1 MKSIVSRGFSKSAAG
16 TALTALAAV
25 ALVAGCADSTTDSSV
40 PATTTLTET
49 QTADPAT
56 TSVPA
61 PPTAM
66 DVPASESM
74 AEEAPCGSQ
83 VDPTVI
89 DDAIAQIAP
98 PMPGAGWERGESN
111 AGTCSSLIFVA
122 LHTQG
127 GTGSSPNQLLLFRGG
142 EFLGTG
148 TACNLSYQMVTGAS
162 DDQIDVRYRYI
173 VADEPNAAPQ
183 GEVNV
188 AYRWN
193 GSGID
198 MIGELPEAITEGEC

>member
-1 MKSIVSRGFSKSAAG
+1 MKSIVSARISKSAAG
-16 TALTALAAV
+16 TVLTAFAAV
-25 ALVAGCADSTTDSSV
+25 ALMTGCADDTTDSSAPV
-40 PATTTLTET
+40 TTTLTET
-49 QTADPAT
+49 QTAGPAS
-56 TSVPA
+56 TSPPPA
-61 PPTAM
+61 AM
-66 DVPASESM
+66 DVPASESVV
-74 AEEAPCGSQ
+74 EDAPCGSQ
-83 VDPTVI
+83 VDATMI

-98 PMPGAGWERGESN
+98 PMPGVNWVRGESN
-111 AGTCSSLIFVA
+111 AGTCSLLIFVA

-127 GTGSSPNQLLLFRGG
+127 GTGSSPNQLLLFRAGD
-142 EFLGTG
+142 FLGTG
-148 TACNLSYQMVTGAS
+148 TACNLSYQMITGAS

-198 MIGELPEAITEGEC
+198 MVGELPEAVTDGEC

>member
-1 MKSIVSRGFSKSAAG
+1 MKSFVSARISKSAAG
-16 TALTALAAV
+16 TVLTAFAAV
-25 ALVAGCADSTTDSSV
+25 ALMTGCADDTTDSSAPV
-40 PATTTLTET
+40 TTTLTET
-49 QTADPAT
+49 RTADPAI
-56 TSVPA
+56 TSPPPA
-61 PPTAM
+61 AM
-66 DVPASESM
+66 DVSATESDV
-74 AEEAPCGSQ
+74 EEAPCESQ
-83 VDPTVI
+83 VDATMI

-98 PMPGAGWERGESN
+98 PMPGVNWVRGESN
-111 AGTCSSLIFVA
+111 AGTCSLLVFVA

-148 TACNLSYQMVTGAS
+148 TACNLSYQMITGAA
-162 DDQIDVRYRYI
+162 DDRIDVRYRYI

-193 GSGID
+193 ESGID
-198 MIGELPEAITEGEC
+198 MIGELPEEITDGEC

>member
-1 MKSIVSRGFSKSAAG
+1 MKSFVSARISKSAAG
-16 TALTALAAV
+16 TVLTAFAAV
-25 ALVAGCADSTTDSSV
+25 ALMTGCADDTTDSSAPV
-40 PATTTLTET
+40 TTTLTET
-49 QTADPAT
+49 QTAGPAS
-56 TSVPA
+56 TSPPPA
-61 PPTAM
+61 AM
-66 DVPASESM
+66 DVPATESVVED
-74 AEEAPCGSQ
+74 ASCGSQ
-83 VDPTVI
+83 VDATMI

-98 PMPGAGWERGESN
+98 PMPGVNWVRGESN
-111 AGTCSSLIFVA
+111 AGTCSLLIFVA

-142 EFLGTG
+142 DFLGTG
-148 TACNLSYQMVTGAS
+148 TACNLSYQMITGAA

-198 MIGELPEAITEGEC
+198 MIGELPEEITDGEC

>member
-1 MKSIVSRGFSKSAAG
+1 MKSIVSARISKSAAG
-16 TALTALAAV
+16 TALTAFAAV
-25 ALVAGCADSTTDSSV
+25 ALMTGCADDTTDSSAPV
-40 PATTTLTET
+40 TTTLTET
-49 QTADPAT
+49 RTADPAL
-56 TSVPA
+56 TSPPPA
-61 PPTAM
+61 AM
-66 DVPASESM
+66 DVPATESDV
-74 AEEAPCGSQ
+74 EEVPCGSQ
-83 VDPTVI
+83 VDATMI
-89 DDAIAQIAP
+89 DDAITQIAP
-98 PMPGAGWERGESN
+98 PMPGVNWVRGESN
-111 AGTCSSLIFVA
+111 AGTCSLLVFVA

-148 TACNLSYQMVTGAS
+148 TACNLSYQMITGAA

-198 MIGELPEAITEGEC
+198 MIGELPEEITDGEC

>member
-1 MKSIVSRGFSKSAAG
+1 MKSIVSARISKSAVG
-16 TALTALAAV
+16 TALTAFAAV
-25 ALVAGCADSTTDSSV
+25 ALMTGCADDTTDSSAPV
-40 PATTTLTET
+40 TTTLTET
-49 QTADPAT
+49 RIADPAL
-56 TSVPA
+56 TSPPPA
-61 PPTAM
+61 AM
-66 DVPASESM
+66 DVPATEPDV
-74 AEEAPCGSQ
+74 EEAPCGSQ
-83 VDPTVI
+83 VDSTMI

-98 PMPGAGWERGESN
+98 PMPGVNWVRGESN
-111 AGTCSSLIFVA
+111 AGTCSLLTFVA

-142 EFLGTG
+142 DFLGTG
-148 TACNLSYQMVTGAS
+148 TTCNLSYQMITGAA

-198 MIGELPEAITEGEC
+198 MIGELPDAVTDGKC

>member
-1 MKSIVSRGFSKSAAG
+1 MKSIVSARISKSTAG
-16 TALTALAAV
+16 TALTAFAAV
-25 ALVAGCADSTTDSSV
+25 ALMTGCADDTTDSSAPV
-40 PATTTLTET
+40 TTTLTET
-49 QTADPAT
+49 RTADPAL
-56 TSVPA
+56 TSPSPA
-61 PPTAM
+61 AI
-66 DVPASESM
+66 DVPASEPVG
-74 AEEAPCGSQ
+74 EEAPCGSQ
-83 VDPTVI
+83 VDATTI

-98 PMPGAGWERGESN
+98 PMPGVNWVRGETN
-111 AGTCSSLIFVA
+111 AGTCSLLIFVA

-142 EFLGTG
+142 DFLGTG
-148 TACNLSYQMVTGAS
+148 TACNLSYQMITGAS

-198 MIGELPEAITEGEC
+198 MIGELPEAITDGKC

>member
-1 MKSIVSRGFSKSAAG
+1 MTERDTADPTITSPPPPPAA
-16 TALTALAAV
+16 
-25 ALVAGCADSTTDSSV
+25 TDV
-40 PATTTLTET
+40 PATE
-49 QTADPAT
+49 P
-56 TSVPA
+56 VG
-61 PPTAM
+61 
-66 DVPASESM
+66 
-74 AEEAPCGSQ
+74 EEAPCGSQ
-83 VDPTVI
+83 VDATTI

-98 PMPGAGWERGESN
+98 PMPGVNWVRGETN
-111 AGTCSSLIFVA
+111 AGTCSLLIFVA
-122 LHTQG
+122 LHTEG

-148 TACNLSYQMVTGAS
+148 TACNLSYQMITGAS

-173 VADEPNAAPQ
+173 VADEPNATPQ

-198 MIGELPEAITEGEC
+198 MVGELPEAVTDGEC